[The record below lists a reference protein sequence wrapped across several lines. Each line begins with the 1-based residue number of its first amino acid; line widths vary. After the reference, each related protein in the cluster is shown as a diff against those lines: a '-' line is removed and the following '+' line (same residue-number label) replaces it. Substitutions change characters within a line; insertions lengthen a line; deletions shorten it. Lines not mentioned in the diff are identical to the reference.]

1 MMCPPTVQDALEG
14 WWLRAGDAIGDAW
27 RALRGR

>member
-1 MMCPPTVQDALEG
+1 MMCHPTVQDALEG